1 MEIKLTS
8 IATEIG
14 IAQRTLSC
22 FMSGSARTELIARR
36 IGDYTGLP
44 WQRLQDMMPV
54 DIEAVLLQAYLDH
67 HFPWLQRIKS
77 SVCDIESRTSA

>member
-1 MEIKLTS
+1 MEIKITS
-8 IATEIG
+8 IAAEIG
-14 IAQRTLSC
+14 MAQRTLSC
-22 FMSGSARTELIARR
+22 FMSGSARTELNARR

-54 DIEAVLLQAYLDH
+54 DIEAVLLQAYLDN

-77 SVCDIESRTSA
+77 NACDDENLTS